1 MNLNCGAVGPRLSS
15 GDTTNSSF
23 PAFVS
28 TNSNPPY
35 PGIKGWKSTPVWRN
49 HASPYATVIILLH
62 LEHFS
67 CNAETMQGLFTLLAL
82 SVVMAVA
89 SFLAGVLPLSLSL
102 SQSKLRL
109 ISTIGMGV
117 LVGTSLVV
125 IIPEGVETLYSASDV
140 AHSHAHVRRLEVAR
154 GENLQWLDNN
164 AVLPLHSLPG
174 RSSGEDANAFNVP
187 GPVVPADLY
196 PPPRTPTKPGTVG
209 ILDVDG
215 DNEQEPG
222 SGHGTAEESHTESQH
237 AWIGV
242 ALLAGFMLMYLID
255 KVPEY
260 TKPAKPRTRTHH
272 IALNNLGRRFNLT
285 TSLDPDE
292 EADSFLDS
300 TEGSQIR
307 NRSFATTI
315 GLVIHAAADGIALG
329 ASSTATNSGLSLVIF
344 FAIMIHKAPAAF
356 GLTSVLIKQG
366 LSKRAAR
373 GHLVLFSLAAPCGAI
388 VTWLLANLLG
398 GGRTHSAQT
407 TTWWTGMLLLFSAGT
422 FLYVAM
428 HSMQEASASHYEPAN
443 GQPNGYTDAR
453 EGMANQQPPSWKDL
467 GAACFGMI
475 LPLFLQVGHAH

>member
-1 MNLNCGAVGPRLSS
+1 MDG
-15 GDTTNSSF
+15 
-23 PAFVS
+23 
-28 TNSNPPY
+28 
-35 PGIKGWKSTPVWRN
+35 
-49 HASPYATVIILLH
+49 LL
-62 LEHFS
+62 
-67 CNAETMQGLFTLLAL
+67 TLLSL

-89 SFLAGVLPLSLSL
+89 SFLAGILPLSLSL
-102 SQSKLRL
+102 STSRLRL

-125 IIPEGVETLYSASDV
+125 IIPEGIETLYSASEV
-140 AHSHAHVRRLEVAR
+140 GHVHSRGARQLLPTSPEHA
-154 GENLQWLDNN
+154 QWLGHRAAEPWH
-164 AVLPLHSLPG
+164 AVSA
-174 RSSGEDANAFNVP
+174 RSAAQDPSPFDVP
-187 GPVVPADLY
+187 GPVIPADLEA
-196 PPPRTPTKPGTVG
+196 PPRTPTEPGRVG
-209 ILDVDG
+209 IMNSG
-215 DNEQEPG
+215 DE
-222 SGHGTAEESHTESQH
+222 SKEESGKADNTHEGDKESQH

-242 ALLAGFMLMYLID
+242 ALLAGFMLMYLVD
-255 KVPEY
+255 KLPQY
-260 TKPAKPRTRTHH
+260 SQPAKPKTKTHH

-285 TSLDPDE
+285 TSLDREE

-300 TEGSQIR
+300 SEGSQIR

-373 GHLVLFSLAAPCGAI
+373 GHLVLFSLAAPAGAI
-388 VTWLLANLLG
+388 LTWILAHVLG

-428 HSMQEASASHYEPAN
+428 HSMQETSNSHEQHLN
-443 GQPNGYTDAR
+443 GQPNGYVDGR
-453 EGMANQQPPSWKDL
+453 ETTQNEPKASWKDL
-467 GAACFGMI
+467 AAACFGMI